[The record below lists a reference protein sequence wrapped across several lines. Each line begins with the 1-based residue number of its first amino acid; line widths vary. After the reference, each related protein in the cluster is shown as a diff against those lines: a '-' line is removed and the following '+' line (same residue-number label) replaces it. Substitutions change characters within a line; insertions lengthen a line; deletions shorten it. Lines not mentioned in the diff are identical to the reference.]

1 MSSSLVGK
9 GPCLHCS
16 SSDAYALYDDGHGH
30 CFSCGV
36 TDQAASSELQTS
48 AKRGQREKMNNALL
62 TGVAFRDLNKRGIDE
77 ATCRYYGYGIAE
89 DRGRT
94 VQVAPYHD
102 ASGELVAQKV
112 RTPDKGFYV
121 LGDLSKARLFGQQL
135 WRTGGKMVVVTEGE
149 IDALSVAQAMHC
161 KWSAVS
167 VPNGAQ
173 GAAKALKAHLEWL
186 SSYDKVIL
194 WFDNDDA
201 GRKATQE
208 CVRFLPPG
216 KVAIITAPEGLKDA
230 NDVLREL
237 GASRVAQMVW
247 EAQVYRPDGI
257 VSGADI
263 SLDDLMS
270 EPELGWQ
277 TPFPQVNEL
286 TRGIHRGEVWLMTA
300 GSGVGKSTA
309 SREMLHK
316 AVSDGIRCGAVFLE
330 ENKVTT
336 AKALIAL
343 DNNVPFSKLRE
354 NPKLLAPEQW
364 ASSHTRLIAGGNY
377 FAYDHFGSVESDALM
392 SRIEYLAVSCECKLI
407 FLDHVSIAVS
417 GLELDEG
424 ERRALDVL
432 MTRLRSLAERTGAS
446 IIAVSHLRKT
456 SEGRGF
462 EEGAQINLDSLR
474 GSGSLKQLS
483 DTVIAL
489 ERNTQAEEAHEANVT
504 RIRVLKCRFTGQTGV
519 AGHLCW
525 NPETGRLA
533 QHEPSEFADESKDY

>member
-1 MSSSLVGK
+1 MQGSSLVSK
-9 GPCLHCS
+9 GPCPNCP

-36 TDQAASSELQTS
+36 TVQSDESFT
-48 AKRGQREKMNNALL
+48 KREQKGKMDNALL
-62 TGVAFRDLNKRGIDE
+62 TGLTFRDLSRRGVDE
-77 ATCRYYGYGIAE
+77 STCRYYGYGIAE
-89 DRGRT
+89 DRGRP

-102 ASGELVAQKV
+102 AAGELVAQKA
-112 RTPDKGFYV
+112 RTPDKDFYV
-121 LGDLSKARLFGQQL
+121 LGDLKKARLFGQHL

-161 KWSAVS
+161 KWAVVS

-173 GAAKALKAHLEWL
+173 GAAKALKAQLEWL
-186 SSYDKVIL
+186 SSYDKIIL

-201 GRKATQE
+201 GRKATNE
-208 CVRFLPPG
+208 CVKFLPPG
-216 KVAIITAPEGLKDA
+216 KAAIIAAPEGLKDA

-237 GASRVAQMVW
+237 GAQKVAQMVW
-247 EAQVYRPDGI
+247 EAQVYRPGGI
-257 VSGADI
+257 VAGSEI
-263 SLDDLMS
+263 TLDDLMS

-277 TPFPQVNEL
+277 TPFPKVNEL
-286 TRGIHRGEVWLMTA
+286 TRGIHPGEVWLMTA

-330 ENKVTT
+330 ENKTTT

-343 DNNVPFSKLRE
+343 DNNVPFAKLRE
-354 NPKLLAPEQW
+354 NPKLLTQDQW
-364 ASSHTRLIAGGNY
+364 GASHARLIAGGNY
-377 FAYDHFGSVESDALM
+377 YAYDHFGSVESDALM
-392 SRIEYLAVSCECKLI
+392 SRIEYLAVSCECRLI

-432 MTRLRSLAERTGAS
+432 MTRLRSLAERTRVA

-462 EEGAQINLDSLR
+462 EEGAKINLDSLR

-489 ERNTQAEEAHEANVT
+489 ERDTQAEGEESNLTTV
-504 RIRVLKCRFTGQTGV
+504 RVLKCRFTGQTGV
-519 AGHLCW
+519 AGYLLW
-525 NPETGRLA
+525 NPETGRLV
-533 QHEPSEFADESKDY
+533 QHEPSDFKDESADY